1 MWLYVNPKGQKAQ
14 RVHTIM
20 VLKII
25 GSGNKG
31 LANNSKKRLV
41 FDKSRVNVINDFG
54 TMLQRKAQLQSFC
67 EEILKMAMS
76 S

>member
-1 MWLYVNPKGQKAQ
+1 MALCESKRAKSTESPYNNG
-14 RVHTIM
+14 
-20 VLKII
+20 LKII